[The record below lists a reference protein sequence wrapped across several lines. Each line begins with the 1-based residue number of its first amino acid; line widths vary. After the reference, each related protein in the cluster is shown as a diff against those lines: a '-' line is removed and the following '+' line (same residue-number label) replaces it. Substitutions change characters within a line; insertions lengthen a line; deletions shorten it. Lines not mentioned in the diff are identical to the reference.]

1 MRTKFFP
8 YNCRGETSLADN
20 NESKTKVEQST
31 STAPGGAATSDSQ
44 HEESADDGLL
54 SLENLDQ
61 VLADEDPEFSKGL
74 VEIGPDDPSAMY
86 IYDPDLE
93 LPPTLEDEIRSW
105 ENSTGVR
112 KFLYKIFPFLPKFL
126 FTIKNFKTFYRETK
140 EKLREKAIYLRKEG
154 VRDVLAWIKGKK
166 TKITSAI
173 AAKVS
178 ALITT
183 FKSFSLVKKL
193 IFVALILVTGAATG
207 LIYRIA
213 TKGLVGKSESLFM
226 TSMGAWGQKSYTY
239 DPSTEVEPFYD
250 SLRASQNMLSLE
262 KMIVNLRPSE
272 TSGPNPMGAFEFF
285 VEGMAA
291 DVIVEI
297 KDREPEMRDLFQRTI
312 EESTFDFVAS
322 GEGKQQ
328 LCDKLRKEVNKVLTT
343 GRVRRIFIKTA
354 IIKP

>member
-1 MRTKFFP
+1 M
-8 YNCRGETSLADN
+8 ADKE
-20 NESKTKVEQST
+20 ESETKVEQST
-31 STAPGGAATSDSQ
+31 PSAPEAAAASDTQ
-44 HEESADDGLL
+44 QDVESADDGLL

-61 VLADEDPEFSKGL
+61 VLADEDPDFSEAL
-74 VEIGPDDPSAMY
+74 VDIGPDDPSAMY

-105 ENSTGVR
+105 EKSTGAQ
-112 KFLYKIFPFLPKFL
+112 KFFYKLFPFLPKL
-126 FTIKNFKTFYRETK
+126 IFTVKNFKTVYRETK
-140 EKLREKAIYLRKEG
+140 EKLREKVIYMRKEG
-154 VRDVLAWIKGKK
+154 VHDVLGWIKGKK
-166 TKITSAI
+166 
-173 AAKVS
+173 AKVTGAIS
-178 ALITT
+178 AKISAGLAA
-183 FKSFSLVKKL
+183 FKGFSLVQKL
-193 IFVALILVTGAATG
+193 IFVVLILVTGASIA
-207 LIYRIA
+207 LIYRIS
-213 TKGLVGKSESLFM
+213 TKGLVGKSEGLFM
-226 TSMGAWGQKSYTY
+226 TSMGAWGQKNYIY
-239 DPSTEVEPFYD
+239 DPNTQVEPFYD